1 MMTIDNKDMDLI
13 FEAIHKVQSGE
24 MNKLKAFNS
33 IKDKCNIKQNS
44 FYTLCEKIAI
54 LNRLQYLNVE
64 DYIIDDL
71 SSQLKIFFIWR
82 LYNE

>member
-1 MMTIDNKDMDLI
+1 MTIDNKDIDLI
-13 FEAIHKVQSGE
+13 FEAVHKVQSGE
-24 MNKLKAFNS
+24 LNKLKAFNS

-54 LNRLQYLNVE
+54 LNRLQQLGVQ

-71 SSQLKIFFIWR
+71 ASQLKIFFIWR